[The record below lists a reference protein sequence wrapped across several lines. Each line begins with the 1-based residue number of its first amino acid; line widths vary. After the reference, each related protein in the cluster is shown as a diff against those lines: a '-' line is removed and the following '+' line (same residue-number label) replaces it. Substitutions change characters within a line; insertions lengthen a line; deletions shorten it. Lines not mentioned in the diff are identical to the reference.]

1 MGKGKFGL
9 QPCLVRHGAAAL
21 ALASG
26 FAFSAPAHAQYYV
39 GPSYLR
45 MPGVE
50 AGPNSPDRYRN
61 WVRAEANYWTLKPLR
76 HQGRGRFNAL
86 TFTTS
91 RAPQKGPDVLSLAVA
106 KTSPALPALM
116 QKCQRGERIARIDY
130 AESAEMTRVVW
141 EDAPRPRDVPEFYE
155 FALKNVTLSCPVVA
169 DAPEQAFRL
178 SFEDIEWIN
187 SRFEAEPRVLS
198 DSPAK
203 LAPVTPAG
211 MRKVF
216 VVHWLSAIADSRAD
230 QCPTMN
236 VKPTDAD
243 YYALMSTERAAE
255 QRANLAAQGGVTTNE
270 LGFRGPGEMDV
281 TKLPGIVADP
291 GFRKPEVE
299 VVRGF
304 NLDGDDGTGEPPA
317 HTRKHRNYISPD
329 GRRGIDNQLFSVI
342 GCISNWRRTGFQP
355 NLSNEMRRAGALS
368 MLFVISGIDDE
379 RNDSDVDVTVTYSTD
394 PMRRDGGSKIILP
407 DFTFRLNPAP
417 EYSKAYARFKGR
429 MVDGVIMTDPID
441 TFLLRES
448 KLSNVTEFYK
458 ARLQIELKS
467 DGTMAAVL
475 GGYLDWRSYVHEA
488 FAMGA
493 AYETT
498 IGFPIPGMYNEVR
511 RAADGLK
518 DSVTGEFNGISAAW
532 EFEGVPAFIP
542 HVQEQALLEGKI
554 ADLAKAGSDSKGAS
568 GRGSVAQAR

>member
-1 MGKGKFGL
+1 MMGTDECGI
-9 QPCLVRHGAAAL
+9 QPRLTRQGAAAIIL
-21 ALASG
+21 ALG
-26 FAFSAPAHAQYYV
+26 FSFSVPSHAQYYV

-45 MPGVE
+45 IAHVE
-50 AGPNSPDRYRN
+50 AGPNNPRPYRN
-61 WVRAEANYWTLKPLR
+61 WVRAEANYWTLRPLR
-76 HQGRGRFNAL
+76 PQGRGRFNAL

-91 RAPQKGPDVLSLAVA
+91 RAPQKGPDVLSLAIA
-106 KTSPALPALM
+106 KTSPAYPALM
-116 QKCQRGERIARIDY
+116 EKCRRGERIARIDY
-130 AESAEMTRVVW
+130 AESSEMTRVGW
-141 EDAPRPRDVPEFYE
+141 EDAPRPRDLPEFYE
-155 FALKNVTLSCPVVA
+155 FALKDVSLNCPVVA
-169 DAPEQAFRL
+169 AAPEQAFQL
-178 SFEDIEWIN
+178 AFKEIEWLN
-187 SRFEAEPRVLS
+187 SRFEPAPRVLS
-198 DSPAK
+198 DTPAK
-203 LAPVTPAG
+203 LTPVTQAG
-211 MRKVF
+211 MRRVY
-216 VVHWLSAIADSRAD
+216 VVHWVGAVADSRND
-230 QCPTMN
+230 QCPAMN

-243 YYALMSTERAAE
+243 YYALMSPARAAE
-255 QRANLAAQGGVTTNE
+255 QQAKLAAQGGVTTNE
-270 LGFRGPGEMDV
+270 LGYRGPGEMDV

-291 GFRKPEVE
+291 GFHKPEVD

-304 NLDGDDGTGEPPA
+304 DLDGDDGTGEPPA

-355 NLSNEMRRAGALS
+355 NLSNEMRRAGGLS

-429 MVDGVIMTDPID
+429 MVDGVIVTDPID

-448 KLSNVTEFYK
+448 KLSNVTAFYN
-458 ARLQIELKS
+458 ARLRVEQKP

-518 DSVTGEFNGISAAW
+518 DPVTGEYNGISAAW
-532 EFEGVPAFIP
+532 EFEGVRAFIP
-542 HVQEQALLEGKI
+542 QVQERALLEGKI
-554 ADLAKAGSDSKGAS
+554 ADLAKAGSGSS
-568 GRGSVAQAR
+568 SVAQAR

>member
-1 MGKGKFGL
+1 MIRFGSAGI
-9 QPCLVRHGAAAL
+9 VIAAGL
-21 ALASG
+21 IT
-26 FAFSAPAHAQYYV
+26 SAPSHAQYYV

-45 MPGVE
+45 LAGVE
-50 AGPNSPDRYRN
+50 AGPNNPRPYRN
-61 WVRAEANYWTLKPLR
+61 WVRAEANYWTLQPLR

-91 RAPQKGPDVLSLAVA
+91 RAPRKGPDVLSLAIA
-106 KTSPALPALM
+106 KSSPALPALM
-116 QKCQRGERIARIDY
+116 EKCRRGERIDRIDY

-141 EDAPRPRDVPEFYE
+141 EDAPRPRDLPEFYE

-169 DAPEQAFRL
+169 DAPEQALRL
-178 SFEDIEWIN
+178 NFEDIEWLN
-187 SRFEAEPRVLS
+187 SHFEAEPRVLTEA
-198 DSPAK
+198 PAK
-203 LAPVTPAG
+203 LPPVTLAG
-211 MRKVF
+211 TQKAF
-216 VVHWLSAIADSRAD
+216 VVHWVGAIADSRPD
-230 QCPTMN
+230 QCPAMN
-236 VKPTDAD
+236 VKPTEAD
-243 YYALMSTERAAE
+243 YYALMAPQRAAE
-255 QRANLAAQGGVTTNE
+255 QRAKLTAQGGVTTNE

-291 GFRKPEVE
+291 GFRKPEVD

-304 NLDGDDGTGEPPA
+304 DLDGDDGGGEPPA
-317 HTRKHRNYISPD
+317 STRKHRNFISPD
-329 GRRGIDNQLFSVI
+329 GRRGIDNQLFTII

-355 NLSNEMRRAGALS
+355 NLTNEMRRAGGLS

-394 PMRRDGGSKIILP
+394 PMRRDGASKTILP

-417 EYSKAYARFKGR
+417 EYSKAYARFKSR
-429 MVDGVIMTDPID
+429 MENGVIMTNPID

-448 KLSNVTEFYK
+448 KLSNVTEFRH
-458 ARLQIELKS
+458 ARLRIELKS
-467 DGTMAAVL
+467 DGSMVAVL
-475 GGYLDWRSYVHEA
+475 GGYLDWRSYVHGA

-518 DSVTGEFNGISAAW
+518 DPVTGEFNGISAAW

-542 HVQEQALLEGKI
+542 QEQERVLLEGKI
-554 ADLAKAGSDSKGAS
+554 VDLAKSKGT
-568 GRGSVAQAR
+568 GTRMAQAH